1 MNFFIL
7 FGNLFLY
14 IVLKLTYNNHVK
26 GGDKLN
32 QMKKQSGKTTEEISS
47 ISGVPRGTL
56 NKIFAGQT
64 KDPHLET
71 VRAIVHCLGYT
82 LDDLDDEIQITKN
95 APEPAATDSEAIRR
109 MQLLINSFEAAGYV
123 RPGEDLT
130 DEQLR
135 FCMALVD
142 FLDTYFGRNT

>member
-1 MNFFIL
+1 MRYKIREALKIKGITSKQMASIL
-7 FGNLFLY
+7 GVSEGTFSGYVNGDHDPKSENLSKIALTCGVSTDFLLG
-14 IVLKLTYNNHVK
+14 ITDDPSPV
-26 GGDKLN
+26 DK
-32 QMKKQSGKTTEEISS
+32 
-47 ISGVPRGTL
+47 
-56 NKIFAGQT
+56 
-64 KDPHLET
+64 
-71 VRAIVHCLGYT
+71 
-82 LDDLDDEIQITKN
+82 KN
-95 APEPAATDSEAIRR
+95 APEPATTDSEAIRR

>member
-1 MNFFIL
+1 MRYKIREALKIKGITSKQMASIL
-7 FGNLFLY
+7 GVSEGTFSGYVNGDHDPKSENLSKIALTCGVSTDFLLG
-14 IVLKLTYNNHVK
+14 IT
-26 GGDKLN
+26 D
-32 QMKKQSGKTTEEISS
+32 
-47 ISGVPRGTL
+47 
-56 NKIFAGQT
+56 
-64 KDPHLET
+64 DPSP
-71 VRAIVHCLGYT
+71 V
-82 LDDLDDEIQITKN
+82 DTKN
-95 APEPAATDSEAIRR
+95 APEPATTDSEAIRR

>member
-1 MNFFIL
+1 MGLEKIDVFKKERGLTNEEL
-7 FGNLFLY
+7 S
-14 IVLKLTYNNHVK
+14 KL
-26 GGDKLN
+26 
-32 QMKKQSGKTTEEISS
+32 
-47 ISGVPRGTL
+47 SGVPKATID
-56 NKIFAGQT
+56 KITSGAT
-64 KDPHLET
+64 KDPKLET
-71 VRAIVHCLGYT
+71 IKALVYCLGHT
-82 LDDLDDEIQITKN
+82 LDDLDDTKS
-95 APEPAATDSEAIRR
+95 APEPVTTDSEAIRR